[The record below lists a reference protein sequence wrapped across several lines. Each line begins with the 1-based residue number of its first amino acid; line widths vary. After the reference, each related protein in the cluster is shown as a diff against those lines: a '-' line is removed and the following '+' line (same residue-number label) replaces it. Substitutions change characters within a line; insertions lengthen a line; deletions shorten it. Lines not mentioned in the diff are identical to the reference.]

1 MTQLVKFGWTD
12 FFAKHFAQAGDYMP
26 ARVVTE
32 HRTEYRVQT
41 DTAEL
46 PARISGRLRHQ
57 ASSPAELPAVG
68 DWVVVQASAEN
79 AEATIHRVLPRKSKF
94 SRKVAGARAEEQIAA
109 ANVDT
114 LWIVSSLDQDF
125 SLRRI
130 ERYMALAW
138 EGGANPVVV
147 LTKSDLSDDADRLTC
162 EVESIAF
169 GTPVHTTSSVTR
181 DGLSELNAYFS
192 NDATVALVGSSGVG
206 KSTLIN
212 ALAGTMLQPTA
223 SVREDGK
230 GRHTTTQRHLLRL
243 PGGGLIIDT
252 PGMRELQLW
261 DSQSGLVDTFG
272 DIDEIATSCRFS
284 DCRHAGEPGCAVMNA
299 VRQGQ
304 LTEDRLQSY
313 QKLQRELDYLER
325 KQDVRAQLNEEQR
338 IKSIMRAARNNPKF
352 RHQ

>member
-1 MTQLVKFGWTD
+1 
-12 FFAKHFAQAGDYMP
+12 MP
-26 ARVVTE
+26 ARVVAE
-32 HRTEYRVQT
+32 HRTSYRVQT

-57 ASSPAELPAVG
+57 ASNPAELPAVG
-68 DWVVVQASAEN
+68 DWVVVQASAES

-138 EGGANPVVV
+138 EGGANPVIV
-147 LTKSDLSDDADRLTC
+147 LTKSDLSDDADRRTC

-181 DGLSELNAYFS
+181 DGLSELNAYLS

-206 KSTLIN
+206 KSTLVN
-212 ALAGTMLQPTA
+212 ALAGTFLQPTA

-284 DCRHAGEPGCAVMNA
+284 DCRHAGEPGCAVMDA

-325 KQDVRAQLNEEQR
+325 KQDVRAQLNEKQR
-338 IKSIMRAARNNPKF
+338 IKSIMRAARNCPKY
-352 RHQ
+352 RH